1 MPQENHYETLGISE
15 GASESEI
22 KQAFRKLSLKYHP
35 DKNQG
40 SNDTIG
46 LFHKINEAYEV
57 LGDPSKRK
65 EYDMMRKNPF
75 ASMMGGMGG
84 QGMPP
89 GFASHHESFDN
100 IDEIINKFFGGPMG
114 MGMGMGMGGFPG
126 AMHMNMGQGM
136 PNIQIFRN
144 GVPVNVN
151 RFQKPTPITKNI
163 TINMNQVLTGDN
175 IPVDIERWITEND
188 TKVFEKETIYVTIEK
203 GIDSGEIIVLEN
215 KGNIVNDQCKGD
227 VKIYVNVENTTQFQR
242 YGVDLLLEKPISL
255 KEALCGFSFEIKY
268 INDKNY
274 TINNTQGNII
284 TPNYKKTIPG
294 MGLERNGKR
303 GNLVIHF
310 IIDFP
315 TSLSVD
321 KINSLRDIL

>member
-1 MPQENHYETLGISE
+1 
-15 GASESEI
+15 
-22 KQAFRKLSLKYHP
+22 
-35 DKNQG
+35 
-40 SNDTIG
+40 
-46 LFHKINEAYEV
+46 
-57 LGDPSKRK
+57 
-65 EYDMMRKNPF
+65 
-75 ASMMGGMGG
+75 
-84 QGMPP
+84 
-89 GFASHHESFDN
+89 
-100 IDEIINKFFGGPMG
+100 MG
-114 MGMGMGMGGFPG
+114 MGMGMGFPG

-144 GVPVNVN
+144 GVPINVN

-163 TINMNQVLTGDN
+163 TISMNQVLTGAS
-175 IPVDIERWITEND
+175 IPVDIERWITENEH
-188 TKVFEKETIYVTIEK
+188 KVFEKETIYVTIEK
-203 GIDSGEIIVLEN
+203 GIDSGEIIVLEG

-227 VKIYVNVENTTQFQR
+227 VKIYVNVENNTQFQR
-242 YGVDLLLEKPISL
+242 YGIDLLLEKPISL

-310 IIDFP
+310 IIEFP
-315 TSLSVD
+315 ASLSID
-321 KINSLRDIL
+321 KINLLKDVL

>member
-1 MPQENHYETLGISE
+1 MPQDNHYETLGINE
-15 GASESEI
+15 NASESEI

-35 DKNQG
+35 DKNPG
-40 SNDTIG
+40 STDTIG
-46 LFHKINEAYEV
+46 MFHKINEAYEV
-57 LGDPSKRK
+57 LGDSSKRK

-75 ASMMGGMGG
+75 ANMMNGMGSMG
-84 QGMPP
+84 SP
-89 GFASHHESFDN
+89 GFATHNESFDN

-114 MGMGMGMGGFPG
+114 MGMGFPG

-144 GVPVNVN
+144 GVPINVN

-163 TINMNQVLTGDN
+163 TISMNQVLTGAS
-175 IPVDIERWITEND
+175 IPVDIERWITENEH
-188 TKVFEKETIYVTIEK
+188 KVFEKETIYVTIEK
-203 GIDSGEIIVLEN
+203 GIDSGEIIVLEG

-227 VKIYVNVENTTQFQR
+227 VKIYVNVENNTQFQR
-242 YGVDLLLEKPISL
+242 YGIDLLLEKPISL

-310 IIDFP
+310 IIEFP
-315 TSLSVD
+315 TTLTID
-321 KINSLRDIL
+321 KINLLRDIL

>member
-1 MPQENHYETLGISE
+1 MSQDNHYETLGINE
-15 GASESEI
+15 NASESEI

-40 SNDTIG
+40 STETIG
-46 LFHKINEAYEV
+46 MFHKINEAYEV
-57 LGDPSKRK
+57 LGDSSKRK

-75 ASMMGGMGG
+75 ANMMNGMGGMGS
-84 QGMPP
+84 P
-89 GFASHHESFDN
+89 GFATHNESFDN

-114 MGMGMGMGGFPG
+114 MGMGMGFPG

-144 GVPVNVN
+144 GVPINVN

-163 TINMNQVLTGDN
+163 TISMNQVLTGAS
-175 IPVDIERWITEND
+175 IPVDIERWITENEH
-188 TKVFEKETIYVTIEK
+188 KVFEKETIYVTIEK
-203 GIDSGEIIVLEN
+203 GIDSGEIIVLEG

-227 VKIYVNVENTTQFQR
+227 VKIYVNVENNTQFQR
-242 YGVDLLLEKPISL
+242 YGIDLLLEKPISL

-310 IIDFP
+310 IIEFP
-315 TSLSVD
+315 ANLSID
-321 KINSLRDIL
+321 KINLLKDVL

>member
-1 MPQENHYETLGISE
+1 MQQENHYETLGITE
-15 GASESEI
+15 NASESEI

-40 SNDTIG
+40 STESIG
-46 LFHKINEAYEV
+46 LFHKITEAYEV
-57 LGDPSKRK
+57 LGDQSKRK

-75 ASMMGGMGG
+75 ANMMNGMG
-84 QGMPP
+84 GMPP
-89 GFASHHESFDN
+89 GFAGHHESFDN

-114 MGMGMGMGGFPG
+114 MGMGMGFPG

-144 GVPVNVN
+144 GVPINVN

-163 TINMNQVLTGDN
+163 TINMYQVLTGAS
-175 IPVDIERWITEND
+175 IPVDIERWITENEH
-188 TKVFEKETIYVTIEK
+188 KVFEKETIYVTIEK
-203 GIDSGEIIVLEN
+203 GIDSGEIILLEG

-227 VKIYVNVENTTQFQR
+227 VKIYVNVENNTQFQR
-242 YGVDLLLEKPISL
+242 YGIDLLLEKQISL

-284 TPNYKKTIPG
+284 TPNYKKTIPS

-310 IIDFP
+310 IIEFP
-315 TSLSVD
+315 TSLSID
-321 KINSLRDIL
+321 KINVLSDIL

>member
-1 MPQENHYETLGISE
+1 MPTENHYETLGITE
-15 GASESEI
+15 NASESEI

-40 SNDTIG
+40 SNETIG

-57 LGDPSKRK
+57 LGDSSKRK
-65 EYDMMRKNPF
+65 EYDMTRKNPF

-84 QGMPP
+84 PGMHP
-89 GFASHHESFDN
+89 GFATHHESFDN

-114 MGMGMGMGGFPG
+114 MSMGMGFPG
-126 AMHMNMGQGM
+126 MQMNMGQGMGQGM
-136 PNIQIFRN
+136 PNIQVFRN
-144 GVPVNVN
+144 GVPINVN

-163 TINMNQVLTGDN
+163 TINMNQVLTGAS

-203 GIDSGEIIVLEN
+203 GIDSGEIILLEN

-242 YGVDLLLEKPISL
+242 YGIDLLLEKPISL

-294 MGLERNGKR
+294 MGLERNEKR
-303 GNLVIHF
+303 GNLIIHF
-310 IIDFP
+310 IIEFP
-315 TSLSVD
+315 TTLSID
-321 KINSLRDIL
+321 KINLLRDIL

>member
-1 MPQENHYETLGISE
+1 MPQDNHYETLGINE
-15 GASESEI
+15 NASESEI

-40 SNDTIG
+40 STETIG
-46 LFHKINEAYEV
+46 MFHKINEAYEV
-57 LGDPSKRK
+57 LSDSSKRK

-75 ASMMGGMGG
+75 ANMMNGMGS
-84 QGMPP
+84 P
-89 GFASHHESFDN
+89 GFATHNESFDN

-114 MGMGMGMGGFPG
+114 MGMGMGFPG

-144 GVPVNVN
+144 GVPINVN
-151 RFQKPTPITKNI
+151 RFQKPTPITKNV
-163 TINMNQVLTGDN
+163 TINMNQVLTGAS
-175 IPVDIERWITEND
+175 IPVDIERWITENEH
-188 TKVFEKETIYVTIEK
+188 KVFEKETIYVNIEK
-203 GIDSGEIIVLEN
+203 GIDSGEIIVLEG

-227 VKIYVNVENTTQFQR
+227 VKIYVNVENNTQFQR
-242 YGVDLLLEKPISL
+242 YGIDLLLEKPISL

-274 TINNTQGNII
+274 TINNTQGTII

-310 IIDFP
+310 IIEFP
-315 TSLSVD
+315 ASLSID
-321 KINSLRDIL
+321 KINLLKDVL